1 MTLGKLKVCCN
12 HPILLITTIIG
23 GVYVLEPL
31 SSSVH
36 SSQPR
41 TANQEGTNIITKKE
55 GTNEITANANAVK
68 NKEYSKQE
76 IEEVVDSL
84 NKFLQPSHTS
94 IKFEFHEKLNEYYV
108 TVVDDT
114 TQETIKEIPSKKI
127 LDFYAA
133 MTEFVGIMVDKRI

>member
-1 MTLGKLKVCCN
+1 M
-12 HPILLITTIIG
+12 
-23 GVYVLEPL
+23 LEPL